1 MRRKHTAQF
10 RAGRVLAAA
19 LFVISVGG
27 LLPGCSSSGIG
38 KRASTSPD
46 RSPDLDGGT
55 DGAGGLGTGGAAS
68 STTNGSGGVTGSGGI
83 ASSGGILGTGGLP
96 STTGVTSSAG
106 TTFGSTTIS
115 GGTTGNGGT
124 TTSGGTTR
132 LGGSTSSGGAI
143 GSGGVTT
150 SGGATPSGG
159 IATSGGTI
167 ISGGCACA
175 GTTATGHFQMENLDR
190 GVVAVKVPGGVYVG
204 WRMFAYEYGVSGV
217 AYNLYR
223 DGTSVKMLVGTNN
236 YLDPTGT
243 ATSTYAVT
251 ALIRGIEGPRSPAVT
266 PWAQNYLRIPISP
279 PPASPS
285 GASYGANDGSPGD
298 LDGDGQYDIVLKW
311 DPSDA
316 KENSQTGITSNVFL
330 DGYTLAG
337 KRLWRIDLGPN
348 VRAGAHYTQFVV
360 YDFDGDGK
368 AEVAIKTAP
377 GTKDGTGAYLGQG
390 PAASDDDGALYRD
403 SSGYVLTGPE
413 YLTVF
418 SGTDGRELYTVNFEP
433 VRPSTAYDY
442 DNKRGDYFLAS
453 AAFVSDGA
461 SGMAATG
468 RPSILMTR
476 GLFTTETITAWNWR
490 DGKLARVWL
499 GSAPASNGAH
509 SLMVA
514 DTDGDGAQEI
524 IWGSSTIASDGTKKC
539 STGLGL
545 GDTLHVGDLLPARP
559 GLEVFMVHANG
570 ALPGYDVHD
579 AATCEV
585 IVKGTATSTDPTNG
599 VADDIFPNN
608 PAAEMWSAGD
618 TGLLSVADGST
629 VGPKPDSANFL
640 VYWDADESR
649 ELEDGT
655 AITKYGGSTL
665 LNCAQCASNN
675 GSKATPTLTA
685 DLLGDWREEI
695 VWREEDNSGLRLYT
709 TTDVTARLLY
719 TLMHDPQYRMQVS
732 AEQTGFNQPPHV
744 GFPIGNAMADPPKP
758 DIYVK

>member
-1 MRRKHTAQF
+1 M
-10 RAGRVLAAA
+10 
-19 LFVISVGG
+19 
-27 LLPGCSSSGIG
+27 
-38 KRASTSPD
+38 
-46 RSPDLDGGT
+46 
-55 DGAGGLGTGGAAS
+55 
-68 STTNGSGGVTGSGGI
+68 
-83 ASSGGILGTGGLP
+83 
-96 STTGVTSSAG
+96 
-106 TTFGSTTIS
+106 IS
-115 GGTTGNGGT
+115 G
-124 TTSGGTTR
+124 S
-132 LGGSTSSGGAI
+132 
-143 GSGGVTT
+143 
-150 SGGATPSGG
+150 
-159 IATSGGTI
+159 
-167 ISGGCACA
+167 CACG

-223 DGTSVKMLVGTNN
+223 DGTSVKILVGTTN

-251 ALIRGIEGPRSPAVT
+251 ALIRGIEGPRSPSVT

-279 PPASPS
+279 PAPSPS
-285 GASYGANDGSPGD
+285 GASYSANDGSPGD

-316 KENSQTGITSNVFL
+316 KENSETGSTSNVFL

-337 KRLWRIDLGPN
+337 ARLWRIDLGPN
-348 VRAGAHYTQFVV
+348 IRAGAHYTQFVV
-360 YDFDGDGK
+360 YDFDGDGR
-368 AEVAIKTAP
+368 AEVVVKTAP

-403 SSGYVLTGPE
+403 SSGYILTGPE

-453 AAFVSDGA
+453 TAFVSDGA

-468 RPSILMTR
+468 RPSFLMTR
-476 GLFTTETITAWNWR
+476 GLLTTETITAWNWR

-499 GSAPASNGAH
+499 GLAPPGNGAH

-545 GDTLHVGDLLPARP
+545 GDTLHVGDLLPSRP

-579 AATCEV
+579 ASTCEI
-585 IVKGTATSTDPTNG
+585 IVKGTATSADPTNG

-608 PAAEMWSAGD
+608 PGAEMWSAGD
-618 TGLLSVADGST
+618 TALLSVADGST

-655 AITKYGGSTL
+655 AITKYGGGTL

-695 VWREEDNSGLRLYT
+695 VWREADNSGLRLYT
-709 TTDVTARLLY
+709 TTDVTARLIY

-744 GFPIGNAMADPPKP
+744 GFHIGNNMADPPKP